1 METQL
6 IILLNQ
12 VFYNEMKHLF
22 GNNYVV
28 NVKSLKY
35 STNSERYVLDCTL
48 YTDDVELCN
57 GTYPDGL
64 ILMVDQAWKFMFIEK
79 PIVINSSL
87 DLFP

>member
-12 VFYNEMKHLF
+12 VLYDEMKHLF

-35 STNSERYVLDCTL
+35 STNGDKYVLDCTL
-48 YTDDVELCN
+48 YTDDIELCN
-57 GTYPDGL
+57 DAYPDGL
-64 ILMVDQAWKFMFIEK
+64 IVMVDQSWKYMFMEK